1 MILAMHIATHLLTG
15 SFIVSIV
22 LMRKAI
28 SFKEKVVL
36 LGLASFLGIVPDLL
50 GNRYVSPWS
59 HSVVVMGLVMV
70 PMVFI
75 FKLLLKKYSY
85 IQLYL
90 CLAGS
95 VLGHILVDYL
105 GHGVHLIYPLSS
117 EAYTLPLIYLG
128 DPTVWVPML
137 AGVMSFVLPV
147 SLGRRRVFSTGC
159 AVFIVLYLGLKLAML
174 VQLEQGLPRKFTLTP
189 QAAIQVSPLGDNQV
203 HKLSDFWKM
212 GFDVIDSQRRV
223 LGVLPVLGGEVQLD
237 VNMLFAAKG
246 DIVRSN
252 MGKDGLEYVYRKP
265 ISEDEA
271 TFEVIEES
279 RQGPEGEIAARDR
292 EGNPR
297 YFIYKDGE
305 WQETSGGHGSTS
317 LLQYLNAILMSLR
330 NP

>member
-1 MILAMHIATHLLTG
+1 MILAMHMATHLLTG
-15 SFIVSIV
+15 SFIVSMV
-22 LMRKAI
+22 LMRYEI
-28 SFKEKVVL
+28 SFREKVVL

-59 HSVVVMGLVMV
+59 HSIVVMGLVMV
-70 PMVFI
+70 PIVFI

-105 GHGVHLIYPLSS
+105 GHGVHLIYPLSR
-117 EAYTLPLIYLG
+117 EAYTMPLIYLG
-128 DPTVWVPML
+128 DPAVWVPML
-137 AGVMSFVLPV
+137 VGVISFVLPV
-147 SLGRRRVFSTGC
+147 SLGRRRVLSAAG
-159 AVFIVLYLGLKLAML
+159 AVCIVLYLGLKLAML
-174 VQLEQGLPRKFTLTP
+174 IQLEQGLPRNFTLTS
-189 QAAIQVSPLGDNQV
+189 QAAVQVSPLGDNQV

-237 VNMLFAAKG
+237 INLIYATKG
-246 DIVRSN
+246 DVVRSN
-252 MGKDGLEYVYRKP
+252 SGKDGLEYVYRVP
-265 ISEDEA
+265 PTEDEA
-271 TFEVIEES
+271 SFKVSGES
-279 RQGPEGEIAARDR
+279 RQGPEGKIVARDR

-305 WQETSGGHGSTS
+305 WAEE
-317 LLQYLNAILMSLR
+317 AKE
-330 NP
+330 

>member
-1 MILAMHIATHLLTG
+1 MSMILAMHVMTHLLTG
-15 SFIVSIV
+15 SFIVSMV

-36 LGLASFLGIVPDLL
+36 LGLASLLGIVPDLL

-59 HSVVVMGLVMV
+59 HSIVVMGLVMV
-70 PMVFI
+70 PIVFI

-105 GHGVHLIYPLSS
+105 GHGVHLVYPLSS

-137 AGVMSFVLPV
+137 VVVMSFVLPMP
-147 SLGRRRVFSTGC
+147 LGRRRVLSVTG
-159 AVFIVLYLGLKLAML
+159 AVCIVLYLGFKLAML
-174 VQLEQGLPRKFTLTP
+174 MQLEQGLPRKFTLTP
-189 QAAIQVSPLGDNQV
+189 QAAVQVAPLGDNRV

-212 GFDVIDSQRRV
+212 GFDVIDSQRRI
-223 LGVLPVLGGEVQLD
+223 LGVLPIPGGGIRLD
-237 VNMLFAAKG
+237 LNLIYAMKG
-246 DIVRSN
+246 DVVRNNS
-252 MGKDGLEYVYRKP
+252 GKDGLENVYRLP
-265 ISEDEA
+265 AAEDEA
-271 TFEVIEES
+271 TFEVREES
-279 RQGPEGEIAARDR
+279 RQGPAAEVVARDR

-297 YFIYKDGE
+297 LFIYKDGAWAE
-305 WQETSGGHGSTS
+305 GQRE
-317 LLQYLNAILMSLR
+317 
-330 NP
+330 

>member
-15 SFIVSIV
+15 SFIVSMV
-22 LMRKAI
+22 LMRKGI
-28 SFKEKVVL
+28 SFKEKVVV

-59 HSVVVMGLVMV
+59 HSIVVMGLVMV
-70 PMVFI
+70 PIVFI
-75 FKLLLKKYSY
+75 FKLLFKKYSY

-137 AGVMSFVLPV
+137 VGVMSFVLPV
-147 SLGRRRVFSTGC
+147 FLGRRRVLSAAG
-159 AVFIVLYLGLKLAML
+159 AVCIVLYLCLKLAML
-174 VQLEQGLPRKFTLTP
+174 MQLEQGLPRKFTLTP

-212 GFDVIDSQRRV
+212 GFDISDAQRRI
-223 LGVLPVLGGEVQLD
+223 LGVLPVPGGGIRLD
-237 VNMLFAAKG
+237 ANLIYAMKG
-246 DIVRSN
+246 DVVRSN
-252 MGKDGLEYVYRKP
+252 TGKDGLEHVYRMP
-265 ISEDEA
+265 PAEDEA
-271 TFEVIEES
+271 SFEVSGES
-279 RQGPEGEIAARDR
+279 RQGPAAEIVARDR
-292 EGNPR
+292 EGNAR
-297 YFIYKDGE
+297 YFIYKDGAWAE
-305 WQETSGGHGSTS
+305 ETKE
-317 LLQYLNAILMSLR
+317 
-330 NP
+330 

>member
-1 MILAMHIATHLLTG
+1 MSMILAMHIATHLLTG

-36 LGLASFLGIVPDLL
+36 LGLTSFLGIVPDLL

-59 HSVVVMGLVMV
+59 HSIIVMGLVMV
-70 PMVFI
+70 PIVFL
-75 FKLLLKKYSY
+75 FRLLLKKYSY
-85 IQLYL
+85 TQLYL

-105 GHGVHLIYPLSS
+105 GHGVHLVYPLSS

-128 DPTVWVPML
+128 DPTVWMPML
-137 AGVMSFVLPV
+137 VGVMSFVLPV
-147 SLGRRRVFSTGC
+147 SLGRRRVLSTGC
-159 AVFIVLYLGLKLAML
+159 AVFIVLYLSLKLAML
-174 VQLEQGLPRKFTLTP
+174 MQLEQGLPRKFTLTP

-223 LGVLPVLGGEVQLD
+223 LGVLPVLGGEVRLD
-237 VNMLFAAKG
+237 LNMIFAVKS
-246 DIVRSN
+246 DVVRSKT
-252 MGKDGLEYVYRKP
+252 GKDGLEQVYRKLP
-265 ISEDEA
+265 AGDEA
-271 TFEVIEES
+271 SFEVMEES
-279 RQGPEGEIAARDR
+279 GEGPAGEIVARDR

-297 YFIYKDGE
+297 YFIYKDGTWVE
-305 WQETSGGHGSTS
+305 EQRE
-317 LLQYLNAILMSLR
+317 
-330 NP
+330 

>member
-15 SFIVSIV
+15 SFILSMV
-22 LMRKAI
+22 LMRYEI
-28 SFKEKVVL
+28 SFRGKMVL

-59 HSVVVMGLVMV
+59 HSIVVMGLVMV
-70 PMVFI
+70 PIVFL
-75 FKLLLKKYSY
+75 FKLLFKKYSY

-137 AGVMSFVLPV
+137 VGVMSFVLPV
-147 SLGRRRVFSTGC
+147 SLGRRQVLHIAC
-159 AVFIVLYLGLKLAML
+159 AGFMVIYLGLKLAML
-174 VQLEQGLPRKFTLTP
+174 IQLEQGLPRKFTLTP
-189 QAAIQVSPLGDNQV
+189 QAAVQVSPLGDIRV

-212 GFDVIDSQRRV
+212 GFDVIDSQRRI
-223 LGVLPVLGGEVQLD
+223 LGVLPVPGGGIRLD
-237 VNMLFAAKG
+237 LNLIYAMKG
-246 DIVRSN
+246 DVVRSHS
-252 MGKDGLEYVYRKP
+252 GKDGLEYVYRLP
-265 ISEDEA
+265 AAEDETA
-271 TFEVIEES
+271 FEVREES
-279 RQGPEGEIAARDR
+279 RQGPAAEIVARDR

-297 YFIYKDGE
+297 LFIYKDGAWAE
-305 WQETSGGHGSTS
+305 EQKE
-317 LLQYLNAILMSLR
+317 
-330 NP
+330 

>member
-1 MILAMHIATHLLTG
+1 MTIILAMHVMTHLLTG
-15 SFIVSIV
+15 SFIVSMV
-22 LMRKAI
+22 LMRKGI

-59 HSVVVMGLVMV
+59 HSIVVMGLVMV
-70 PMVFI
+70 PIVFI

-117 EAYTLPLIYLG
+117 EAYTLALIYLG

-137 AGVMSFVLPV
+137 VGVTSFVLPV
-147 SLGRRRVFSTGC
+147 PVSRRRVLSMGC
-159 AVFIVLYLGLKLAML
+159 AGFIVIYLGLKLAML
-174 VQLEQGLPRKFTLTP
+174 IQLEQELPRKFTLTP
-189 QAAIQVSPLGDNQV
+189 QAAVQVYPLGDNQV

-223 LGVLPVLGGEVQLD
+223 LGVLAVPGGGILLD
-237 VNMLFAAKG
+237 ANLIYATKG
-246 DIVRSN
+246 DVVRSN
-252 MGKDGLEYVYRKP
+252 SGKDGLEYVYRVP
-265 ISEDEA
+265 PAEDEA
-271 TFEVIEES
+271 SFKVSGES
-279 RQGPEGEIAARDR
+279 RQEPEGKIVARDR
-292 EGNPR
+292 EGNAR
-297 YFIYKDGE
+297 YFIYKDGAWAE
-305 WQETSGGHGSTS
+305 EQRE
-317 LLQYLNAILMSLR
+317 
-330 NP
+330 

>member
-1 MILAMHIATHLLTG
+1 MSMILAMHIATHLLTG

-36 LGLASFLGIVPDLL
+36 LGLTSFLGIVPDLL

-59 HSVVVMGLVMV
+59 HSIVVMGLDMV
-70 PMVFI
+70 PIVFI

-128 DPTVWVPML
+128 DPTVWVPMFV
-137 AGVMSFVLPV
+137 GVMSFVLPV
-147 SLGRRRVFSTGC
+147 SLGRRRVLSMGC
-159 AVFIVLYLGLKLAML
+159 AGFIVIYLGLKLAML

-223 LGVLPVLGGEVQLD
+223 LGVLPVLGGEVRLD
-237 VNMLFAAKG
+237 LNMIFAVKS
-246 DIVRSN
+246 DVVRSKT
-252 MGKDGLEYVYRKP
+252 GKDGLEQVYRKLP
-265 ISEDEA
+265 AGDEASFEVLEEISEGPAVEIVAQDKEGKP
-271 TFEVIEES
+271 S
-279 RQGPEGEIAARDR
+279 R
-292 EGNPR
+292 
-297 YFIYKDGE
+297 FIYKDGE
-305 WQETSGGHGSTS
+305 WREE
-317 LLQYLNAILMSLR
+317 
-330 NP
+330 PKE